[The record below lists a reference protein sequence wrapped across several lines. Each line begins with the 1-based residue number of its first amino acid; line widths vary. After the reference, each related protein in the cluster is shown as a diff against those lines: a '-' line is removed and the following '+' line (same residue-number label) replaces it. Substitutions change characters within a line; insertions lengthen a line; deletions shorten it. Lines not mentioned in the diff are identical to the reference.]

1 VENVYTFKKP
11 YKEIISNI
19 IIMNISNRSYSCNIC
34 NKKYKSYKSL
44 WNHNNKFHKIHNQK
58 PITKQQLEIQQLEQ
72 QPISDSKHICRYCN
86 RSFNHYNNKWRHQK
100 ICKQKLDKQKQI
112 ELENRTNKT
121 TKSSRR

>member
-1 VENVYTFKKP
+1 M
-11 YKEIISNI
+11 IIVDIKI
-19 IIMNISNRSYSCNIC
+19 IY
-34 NKKYKSYKSL
+34 
-44 WNHNNKFHKIHNQK
+44 WNNKIHNQK